1 MMSTVVHGAFDV
13 LALITAVL
21 VFRLVP
27 VGPSEPWRMHPQYL
41 VAASLSATIGAYAF
55 GTLNLWASGVHAVA
69 RSVEGGLAGGVLAIE
84 ILKARSGIRGS
95 TGVRLAAPLA
105 AAIAVGRLGC
115 FFAGRDDF
123 TYGTPTSLLWGVDF
137 GDGVRRHPVQLYEA
151 AVMVAFLVTFLV
163 LRRRGVPGGH
173 PLAVRHGFYLFVGVY
188 AAQRFIWEFLKPYGT
203 VVGPFNTFHL
213 LSAALLT
220 YAILFP
226 CATHG
231 RTSFSDRPR
240 PSAKP
245 V

>member
-1 MMSTVVHGAFDV
+1 MMPTLVHAAFDV
-13 LALITAVL
+13 LALVTAVL

-27 VGPSEPWRMHPQYL
+27 TGTSEPWRLHPQYL
-41 VAASLSATIGAYAF
+41 VAASLGASLGAYAF
-55 GTLNLWASGVHAVA
+55 GTLNLWVSGVHALA

-84 ILKARSGIRGS
+84 VLKARAGIRGS
-95 TGVRLAAPLA
+95 TGVRFAAPLA
-105 AAIAVGRLGC
+105 AAIAVGRIGC

-123 TYGTPTSLLWGVDF
+123 TYGIPTALPWGVDL
-137 GDGVRRHPVQLYEA
+137 GDGIRRHPVQLYEA
-151 AVMVAFLVTFLV
+151 AVMLAFVVTFLV
-163 LRRRGVPGGH
+163 LRRRGH
-173 PLAVRHGFYLFVGVY
+173 PLAIRHGFYLFIGVY
-188 AAQRFIWEFLKPYGT
+188 AAQRFVWEFLKPYGT
-203 VVGPFNTFHL
+203 IVGPFNTFHL

-226 CATHG
+226 CATHA